1 MTKTLNMYCTCST
14 YRRSCPP
21 LLDEEAA
28 PEVKEEEEE
37 LDESAT
43 EVNSVEQQDAVA
55 LGGESSEK

>member
-1 MTKTLNMYCTCST
+1 MYRYCTCST

-28 PEVKEEEEE
+28 PEVKEEEE

-43 EVNSVEQQDAVA
+43 EDNSVEQQDAVA